1 MFYISVYAG
10 GLIKTEREQIRK
22 QQNRMSV
29 SNITFVTV
37 SGNEK
42 IASCFFLKQ
51 QQQQQMN

>member
-42 IASCFFLKQ
+42 IASCFF
-51 QQQQQMN
+51 

>member
-1 MFYISVYAG
+1 
-10 GLIKTEREQIRK
+10 
-22 QQNRMSV
+22 MSE

-42 IASCFFLKQ
+42 IASCFLKQ